1 MTPALS
7 TTTAGGCAMPRC
19 KPGELAVYEGPKEWA
34 RGIVVTVTRQVAD
47 PSHVLAMET
56 LARLYMQA
64 RVGL

>member
-1 MTPALS
+1 
-7 TTTAGGCAMPRC
+7 MPRC
-19 KPGELAVYEGPKEWA
+19 KPGELAVYEGPKECA